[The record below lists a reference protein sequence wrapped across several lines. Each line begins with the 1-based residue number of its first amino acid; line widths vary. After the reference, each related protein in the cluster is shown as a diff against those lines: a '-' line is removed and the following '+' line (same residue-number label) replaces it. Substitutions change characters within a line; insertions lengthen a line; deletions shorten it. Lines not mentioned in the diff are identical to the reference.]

1 MLRVIGKRLAL
12 LVPTLLGLSVLLFA
26 WVRALPGGPA
36 TALLGDKATPEAV
49 ARINEVYG
57 FDRPLGEQYVVYTG
71 QLLRGDFGASIV
83 TGRPVVEEFLTRFPA
98 TLELS
103 LVALVFAVGIG
114 VPLGY
119 VAARHR
125 GRLLDHSSVVLS
137 LLGVTVPV
145 FFLAFI
151 LKWLLSIQVP
161 LFPAGGLGD
170 VHLLLAGLEGAEDLH
185 TPMGID
191 QQLHLLFPADGRQD
205 PRIDATHHTNF
216 FVLDG
221 LLTGEW
227 DAAWDALLHLVLPG
241 VALGTI
247 PLAIIVRITRASVL
261 EVQSADYVRT
271 ARAKGLTRGLIRGR
285 YILRNAM
292 LPVVTTIGLQTGL
305 LISGAV
311 LTETVFAFNGIGRF
325 LRDAIFTLDY
335 PVLQGFII
343 FIALAYSLINLLVDI
358 SYSLI
363 DPRVR
368 VQ

>member
-49 ARINEVYG
+49 AHINEVYG
-57 FDRPLGEQYVVYTG
+57 FDRPLLEQYVVYTG

-151 LKWLLSIQVP
+151 LKWLLAIQVP
-161 LFPAGGLGD
+161 
-170 VHLLLAGLEGAEDLH
+170 
-185 TPMGID
+185 
-191 QQLHLLFPADGRQD
+191 LFPADGRQD

>member
-57 FDRPLGEQYVVYTG
+57 FDRPLLEQYVVYTG

-98 TLELS
+98 TLELA

-145 FFLAFI
+145 FFLAFV
-151 LKWLLSIQVP
+151 LKWLLAIQVP
-161 LFPAGGLGD
+161 
-170 VHLLLAGLEGAEDLH
+170 
-185 TPMGID
+185 
-191 QQLHLLFPADGRQD
+191 LFPADGRQD

-221 LLTGEW
+221 VLTGEW

>member
-12 LVPTLLGLSVLLFA
+12 LVPTLFGLSVLLFA

-57 FDRPLGEQYVVYTG
+57 FDRPLLEQYVVYTS

-98 TLELS
+98 TLELA

-151 LKWLLSIQVP
+151 LKWLLAIQVP
-161 LFPAGGLGD
+161 
-170 VHLLLAGLEGAEDLH
+170 
-185 TPMGID
+185 
-191 QQLHLLFPADGRQD
+191 LFPADGRQD

-221 LLTGEW
+221 VLTGEW
-227 DAAWDALLHLVLPG
+227 DAAWDAFLHLILPG

-271 ARAKGLTRGLIRGR
+271 ARAKGLTRSLIRGR

-358 SYSLI
+358 SYSFI

-368 VQ
+368 VR